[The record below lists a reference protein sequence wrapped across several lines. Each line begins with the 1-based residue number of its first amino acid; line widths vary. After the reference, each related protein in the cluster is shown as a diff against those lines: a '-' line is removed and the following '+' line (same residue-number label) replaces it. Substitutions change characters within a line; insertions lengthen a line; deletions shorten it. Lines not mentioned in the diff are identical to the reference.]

1 MDTGDQ
7 AESNSSNS
15 PGTGRHGRKW
25 KTIERLLG
33 ALAALIAVIGGG
45 VWAVKT
51 ITKDSAVEE
60 EQKLVQQLRPG
71 HTLDRAIEIMD
82 DKPHFTK
89 RLASGNRVYQYNRT
103 WERIQLLVD
112 PENITVLSVG
122 IYADKTEF
130 RPSFSFGPLRL
141 TINRT
146 PYQEAFGDPMFGYC
160 GAHSGSYFEYR
171 ESLPD
176 FAGGGSVAVGIHDSR
191 RGNTSMRP
199 VCAGLGKAP
208 DDCVL
213 PSEFQEADASTPDH
227 TACLTSPPA
236 GDFRKSTP
244 IAALVITKQ
253 LGMTEDMFQSPYEV
267 SFGND

>member
-7 AESNSSNS
+7 AESNS
-15 PGTGRHGRKW
+15 PAAGRHGRKW
-25 KTIERLLG
+25 KTVERLLG

-45 VWAVKT
+45 VWAVQT
-51 ITKDSAVEE
+51 IAKDTAVEK

-71 HTLDRAIEIMD
+71 HTLDRAIEIMN

-89 RLASGNRVYQYNRT
+89 RLASGNRLYQYNRK

-112 PENITVLSVG
+112 PDNITVLSVG
-122 IYADKTEF
+122 VYADRTEF
-130 RPSFSFGPLRL
+130 LPSFSFGPLRL

-146 PYQEAFGDPMFGYC
+146 PYAKAFVGDRMFGYC
-160 GAHSGSYFEYR
+160 GVHSSSYFEYQER
-171 ESLPD
+171 LPD
-176 FAGGGSVAVGIHDSR
+176 AAEAGSLAVGIHESG

-213 PSEFQEADASTPDH
+213 PSEFKEADASTSDR

-236 GDFRKSTP
+236 GAFRKSVP
-244 IAALVITKQ
+244 IAALVVTKQ
-253 LGMTEDMFQSPYEV
+253 PEMTEDMFQPPYEV
-267 SFGND
+267 SLGND